1 LTIDDRKIVNRQS
14 KIVHRY
20 GGAMIRSILLALA
33 ESPYDA
39 SARNFAF
46 WLARKEGSHVHALA
60 VIDISAFEVPVLGSP
75 DGFMPSVVTPPLKEG
90 QSLMKD
96 LAAIAKERLNQF
108 ANQCVTRGIGSSTE
122 IQTGIPGEVIGRT
135 VVAHDIV
142 VVSRTGYNRIV
153 NPQESFDPLVAPV
166 IRASVRP
173 VLVAGSE
180 FREDSEIRNVL
191 VAYDGSSHSARA
203 LLVAAELAARPGVS
217 CTLLSV
223 AQSDDLGKEVLA
235 PAEAFLFHH
244 SVTPRKQVMT
254 GSKPADVICGMVTS
268 GKVDILVMGAYGHSP
283 IREVLFGSTTERVL
297 SNCTANVILQS

>member
-1 LTIDDRKIVNRQS
+1 
-14 KIVHRY
+14 
-20 GGAMIRSILLALA
+20 MIRSILLALA

-39 SARNFAF
+39 SARNYAF
-46 WLARKEGSHVHALA
+46 WLARKEGSHIHALA
-60 VIDISAFEVPVLGSP
+60 VIDISAFEVPVLGTP

-96 LAAIAKERLNQF
+96 LAGIANERLNQF
-108 ANQCVTRGIGSSTE
+108 ANQCVSRNLQSSTE
-122 IQTGIPGEVIGRT
+122 IKSGIPGEVIGRT
-135 VVAHDIV
+135 AVAHDIV

-153 NPQESFDPLVAPV
+153 SPQETMDALIAPV

-180 FREDSEIRNVL
+180 FREENDIKNVL
-191 VAYDGSSHSARA
+191 VAYDGSNHSARA

-217 CTLLSV
+217 CTLLTIAPSED
-223 AQSDDLGKEVLA
+223 SGLELLA

-244 SVTPRKQVMT
+244 GIAPRKTIRVS
-254 GSKPADVICGMVTS
+254 SKPADVICEMVMS
-268 GKVDILVMGAYGHSP
+268 GKADILIMGAYGHSP